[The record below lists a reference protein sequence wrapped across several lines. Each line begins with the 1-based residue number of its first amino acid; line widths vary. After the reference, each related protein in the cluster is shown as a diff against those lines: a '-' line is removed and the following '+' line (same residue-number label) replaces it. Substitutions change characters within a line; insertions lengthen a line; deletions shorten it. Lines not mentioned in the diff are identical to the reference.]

1 MGVNVEPLGLVPAAP
16 PVLLDQ
22 PGIGK
27 FRLRILVEHA
37 HVGMGR
43 GAVEV
48 AVELLD
54 VLAVVALGIG
64 QPEQPLLEDR
74 IAAVPQRNAEAEP
87 QLVIAKAADPVF
99 APAIGPA
106 ARVVV
111 REVAPGIAVLAVI
124 LAYRSP
130 LPLAQI
136 RPPAPPRSALASRL
150 QAPGLS

>member
-54 VLAVVALGIG
+54 VLAVVAL
-64 QPEQPLLEDR
+64 QVVT
-74 IAAVPQRNAEAEP
+74 ARN
-87 QLVIAKAADPVF
+87 
-99 APAIGPA
+99 
-106 ARVVV
+106 
-111 REVAPGIAVLAVI
+111 
-124 LAYRSP
+124 
-130 LPLAQI
+130 I
-136 RPPAPPRSALASRL
+136 RPTRLRVFDRARMIASSPSLR
-150 QAPGLS
+150 P